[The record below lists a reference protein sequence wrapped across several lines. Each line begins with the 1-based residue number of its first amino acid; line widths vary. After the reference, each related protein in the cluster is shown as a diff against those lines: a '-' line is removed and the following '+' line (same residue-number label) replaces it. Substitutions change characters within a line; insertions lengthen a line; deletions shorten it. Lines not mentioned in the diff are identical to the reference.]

1 MNETASIS
9 QIEET
14 HPWAPWL
21 PVGAKVLI
29 MGTFPPGVHRW
40 SMDFYYPNPTNDFW
54 RITSLLLLGDPLALY
69 DAASRSFDVN
79 AVKDLTVKYGIAM
92 SDTVKVARRLRGNA
106 SDKFLEVVEA
116 RDPFEL
122 LKEIHQCHDIATT
135 GALAAETLAAKTGT
149 IPPAMGEFTNWIAPD
164 GREVRLWR
172 MPSTSR
178 AYPMKLD
185 RKAEFYKKLFI
196 NAGIL

>member
-1 MNETASIS
+1 MKETESVKP
-9 QIEET
+9 IEET

-21 PVGAKVLI
+21 PAGAKVLI
-29 MGTFPPGVHRW
+29 MGTFPPGAHRW

-54 RITSLLLLGDPLALY
+54 RIASLLLLGDPVALY
-69 DAASRSFDVN
+69 DSATRSFDVD
-79 AVKDLTVKYGIAM
+79 AIKALTTKYGIAM

-106 SDKFLEVVEA
+106 SDKYLEVVEA
-116 RDPFEL
+116 RDPYEL
-122 LKEIHQCHDIATT
+122 LKEIPLCHDIATT
-135 GALAAETLAAKTGT
+135 GTLAAETLSTATGT
-149 IPPAMGEFTNWIAPD
+149 EPPAMGEFKTWVAPD

-185 RKAEFYKKLFI
+185 RKAEFYKKLFDA
-196 NAGIL
+196 AGVL